1 MFQEGS
7 TYFNLETVF
16 IENGMINGSKVFLE
30 LSKDGFVILIT
41 FKRVLTIFCS
51 TPVYDQFDIKLKRM
65 SSF

>member
-16 IENGMINGSKVFLE
+16 IENGMINGSKVFVG

-41 FKRVLTIFCS
+41 FK
-51 TPVYDQFDIKLKRM
+51 
-65 SSF
+65 